1 MKKIKKYYSFNE
13 KNTKS
18 LHDFISKNVFF
29 AFSQEQFNDGLK
41 KFNIDP
47 ENKEEIKNKLHKYI
61 GGGFILIESEKEEK
75 RIIKKRNKVQR
86 KYLSKFKNLVD
97 ALKYEMYNHECG
109 YTGDYLNGL
118 YAIGYGLK
126 DLRKNKKLQKAYFKA
141 KTQVHKWF
149 IEHN

>member
-1 MKKIKKYYSFNE
+1 MKKTKNYYSFNE
-13 KNTKS
+13 KNTKP

-29 AFSQEQFNDGLK
+29 AFSQEQFNEGLK

-47 ENKEEIKNKLHKYI
+47 EDKEKIKNKLHRYF

-75 RIIKKRNKVQR
+75 RINQKIRKNQR

-97 ALKYEMYNHECG
+97 ALIYEMNNHECS
-109 YTGDYLNGL
+109 YTGDYLDGL
-118 YAIGYGLK
+118 FAIGYGLK
-126 DLRKNKKLQKAYFKA
+126 DLRKNKKLQKAYYQA
-141 KTQVHKWF
+141 KKQVHKWF